1 MNLRLSD
8 EQVLLQESFQ
18 RFFAAESSMA
28 RVRAAEPLGF
38 DRALWDGIASTG
50 ALTMR
55 AVTGDGGADSSLLDA
70 ALLMELAGKYL
81 ASAPIAEAIVA
92 ARLLSGI
99 DDENAARWLGWLGAG
114 RKIVA
119 LALHETG
126 DNPGQL
132 VPAGAIADAIIALEG
147 DHLFLVIADPPGAAL
162 PNLGSSAVAR
172 MRSAG
177 ADGPVDRVALSQG
190 AAARA
195 QHAAAIE
202 EWKLLTSAALSA
214 IAVEALA
221 MAAAYACER
230 HQFGKPIGAFQAISH
245 PLANLVTDAEG
256 ARLLTWRAIARV
268 AEGSPLAAAG
278 ISMAYWWAADVSGRA
293 VAQSLHTFGGY
304 GLSLEYDIQLYHRRA
319 KSMALLMGDPSLE
332 LCRIGRRLWGAEAP
346 AALPTTVPV
355 GIEFDF
361 GKKAYELAAETRTFF
376 EQTLTPELRRRSH
389 HSFDSHDWGVHRAA
403 GAKRLLFPTW
413 PVEFGGRNAD
423 AYEASAASHVWDEF
437 DWTINAVAVSN
448 MVGWIIMWFGNA
460 ELQRSVLPLMASGE
474 VICSL
479 GYTEPESGSDVFAAK
494 TRAVR
499 DGDHWII
506 NGQKMFT
513 SGADLA
519 QYVLLLT
526 RTDGDAAKH
535 RGLTL
540 FLVPLN
546 SHGIEIQALH
556 TYPDERTNITFYS
569 DVRIS
574 DEYRL
579 GKIDG
584 GLEVLTAALKLEQ
597 GGLGFIVPHRRVLE
611 RAIAW
616 ARSTSRHGALALEDP
631 QVLSRLSR
639 VAVHSEVSDLI
650 FRRSLWAR
658 VNDVPDRAYGPMSK
672 LFSTEAFLRDSTDL
686 LDMTAPDSLLKGRD
700 GLGLIERSH
709 RHAAATTI
717 YGGTSE
723 VQRSIIAEK
732 ALGLPRSR

>member
-1 MNLRLSD
+1 VNLHLSD
-8 EQVLLQESFQ
+8 QQVMLQESFQ
-18 RFFAAESSMA
+18 RFFAAESSTA

-38 DRALWDGIASTG
+38 DRALWNGLAATE

-55 AVTGDGGADSSLLDA
+55 VITGDGTADSSLLDA
-70 ALLMELAGKYL
+70 TLLMEAAGKYL
-81 ASAPIAEAIVA
+81 ASAPLAEAMVA
-92 ARLLSGI
+92 ARLLSSI
-99 DDENAARWLGWLGAG
+99 EDVNAARWLGWLGSG
-114 RKIVA
+114 RKIVT

-126 DNPGQL
+126 ANPGQL
-132 VPAGAIADAIIALEG
+132 VPAGAIADAVVALEE
-147 DHLFLVIADPPGAAL
+147 DRLLLLITDPPGTAP
-162 PNLGSSAVAR
+162 PNLGSSAIGR
-172 MRSAG
+172 MRSPSPG
-177 ADGPVDRVALSQG
+177 SPVDRVTLLQG
-190 AAARA
+190 AAASA
-195 QHAAAIE
+195 LYAAAVE

-214 IAVEALA
+214 IALQALA

-245 PLANLVTDAEG
+245 PLADLMTDAEG
-256 ARLLTWRAIARV
+256 ARLLTWRAITRV

-319 KSMALLMGDPSLE
+319 KGLALLTGDPSLE
-332 LCRIGRRLWGAEAP
+332 LYRVGKRLWGTAAP
-346 AALPTTVPV
+346 PALPTTVPV

-361 GKKAYELAAETRTFF
+361 GEKARTLAAETRAFF
-376 EQTLTPELRRRSH
+376 EQTLTPELRKRSH
-389 HSFDSHDWGVHRAA
+389 HSFDGHDWSVHRAA
-403 GAKRLLFPTW
+403 GAKRLLFPSW

-448 MVGWIIMWFGNA
+448 MVGWIIMWFGGA
-460 ELQRSVLPLMASGE
+460 ELQRSVLPPMASGD

-513 SGADLA
+513 SGANLA

-526 RTDGDAAKH
+526 RTDTDAPKH

-546 SHGIEIQALH
+546 SLGIQIQAVH

-574 DEYRL
+574 DGYRL
-579 GKIDG
+579 GEING

-611 RAIAW
+611 RALTW
-616 ARSTSRHGALALEDP
+616 ARTTTRNGALVLEDP
-631 QVLSRLSR
+631 MVLSRLSR
-639 VAVHSEVSDLI
+639 VAVHCEVSDLI

-658 VNDVPDRAYGPMSK
+658 VNEVPDRAYGPMSK

-686 LDMTAPDSLLKGRD
+686 LDMTAPDSLLKGQD
-700 GLGLIERSH
+700 ALGLIERSH

>member
-1 MNLRLSD
+1 VNLHLSD

-18 RFFAAESSMA
+18 RFFAAESSTA

-38 DRALWDGIASTG
+38 DHALWNALAATG
-50 ALTMR
+50 ALSMR
-55 AVTGDGGADSSLLDA
+55 AISGDGTGDSSLLDA
-70 ALLMELAGKYL
+70 TLVMEAAGKYL
-81 ASAPIAEAIVA
+81 ASAPVAEAIVA
-92 ARLLSGI
+92 ARLLSSI
-99 DDENAARWLGWLGAG
+99 DDDNASRWLGWLGSG
-114 RKIVA
+114 RKIVT

-126 DNPGQL
+126 ENPDQL
-132 VPAGAIADAIIALEG
+132 VPAGAIADAVIALE
-147 DHLFLVIADPPGAAL
+147 DDRLLLIIADPPGAAL
-162 PNLGSSAVAR
+162 PNLGSSAIGR
-172 MRSAG
+172 MRSPSA
-177 ADGPVDRVALSQG
+177 GPVERVTLLHG
-190 AAARA
+190 PAARA
-195 QHAAAIE
+195 LHAAAVE

-214 IAVEALA
+214 IALEALA
-221 MAAAYACER
+221 LAAAYACER

-268 AEGSPLAAAG
+268 AEGSPLAAAS

-319 KSMALLMGDPSLE
+319 KGMALLMGDPSLE
-332 LCRIGRRLWGAEAP
+332 LDRVGKRLWGAGAP

-355 GIEFDF
+355 GIEFGF
-361 GKKAYELAAETRTFF
+361 GKKAQELAAETRAFF
-376 EQTLTPELRRRSH
+376 EQTLTPELRKRSH
-389 HSFDSHDWGVHRAA
+389 HSFDGHDWSVHRAA
-403 GAKRLLFPTW
+403 GAKGLLYPSW

-448 MVGWIIMWFGNA
+448 MVGWIIMWFGSA

-474 VICSL
+474 AICSL
-479 GYTEPESGSDVFAAK
+479 GYTEPGSGSDVFAAK
-494 TRAVR
+494 TRAVS

-513 SGADLA
+513 SGANLA

-526 RTDGDAAKH
+526 RTDTDAPKH
-535 RGLTL
+535 QGLTL
-540 FLVPLN
+540 FLVPLD
-546 SHGIEIQALH
+546 SHGIQIQALH

-574 DEYRL
+574 DGYRL
-579 GKIDG
+579 GKING
-584 GLEVLTAALKLEQ
+584 GLDVLTAALKLEQ

-611 RAIAW
+611 RAITW
-616 ARSTSRHGALALEDP
+616 ARNTRRNGALALEDP

-639 VAVHSEVSDLI
+639 VAVHCEVSNLI
-650 FRRSLWAR
+650 FRRCLWAR
-658 VNDVPDRAYGPMSK
+658 VNDIPDRAYGPMSK
-672 LFSTEAFLRDSTDL
+672 LYSTEAFLRDSTDL
-686 LDMTAPDSLLKGRD
+686 MDMTAPDSLLKGQD